1 MNTTIS
7 IETGAR
13 GVTTLLFQRP
23 DRGNAFNQV
32 MLDEIYA
39 ALTALAADLSVRA
52 LILRGAGKH
61 FCTGADMSARGYS
74 DAGVSLNDVLN
85 LLDDFPKPVIGVIH
99 GGCVGGGLA
108 IAACC
113 DVVLADTRAF
123 FAVPELRV
131 GLAPSISLTGY
142 FIRVMG
148 PRAFRRYGLSGE
160 RIGSADALRLGVAH
174 ELFESADIHVRLGQL
189 VDDFLH
195 SAPLALAEFK
205 GRITQLSASAPA
217 LKAHDGP
224 RGLERSP
231 EAREGVAAFK
241 EKRKP
246 VWYSSLT

>member
-1 MNTTIS
+1 
-7 IETGAR
+7 
-13 GVTTLLFQRP
+13 
-23 DRGNAFNQV
+23 
-32 MLDEIYA
+32 
-39 ALTALAADLSVRA
+39 
-52 LILRGAGKH
+52 
-61 FCTGADMSARGYS
+61 MSARGDS

-195 SAPLALAEFK
+195 CAPLALAEFK

-217 LKAHDGP
+217 LNAHDGP

>member
-7 IETGAR
+7 VETGSRSGA
-13 GVTTLLFQRP
+13 TLWLKRA
-23 DRGNAFNQV
+23 DRGNAFNQA
-32 MLDEIYA
+32 MLNEVHS
-39 ALTALAADLSVRA
+39 ALIALASNPSVRT
-52 LILRGAGKH
+52 LVLRGDGKH
-61 FCTGADMSARGYS
+61 FCTGADISARGDS
-74 DAGVSLNDVLN
+74 DSGVSLNDVLN
-85 LLDDFPKPVIGVIH
+85 LLDDFPKPVIGVVH

-113 DVVLADTRAF
+113 DVILADSRAF

-131 GLAPSISLTGY
+131 GLAPSVALTGY
-142 FIRVMG
+142 FLRIMG

-160 RIGSADALRLGVAH
+160 RIGSADALRLGIAH
-174 ELFESADIHVRLGQL
+174 EVVEAADIDARLKEL

-195 SAPLALAEFK
+195 SAPLALAELK
-205 GRITQLSASAPA
+205 GRIAQLSASAPA
-217 LKAHDGP
+217 LYAHDGA

-246 VWYSSLT
+246 VWYSSLN